1 MSQTAAPAFPI
12 TAALAF
18 AAAVGVSV
26 LLFLPAWQSMATIWW
41 HNETYTHGMLV
52 PLACAWLIWRDR
64 ARLAGLAPRPTA
76 LALPLLALCA
86 AGWLVGE
93 LAGVNALQHF
103 AVVGMVPALFLLCF
117 GATITRRN
125 AFALGFLFF
134 AVPFGEFL
142 MPWLMDRTADFT
154 VAALQLSGVP
164 VLREGRQFVL
174 PSGNWSVVEA
184 CSGLR
189 YLLAAVP
196 LALFQTH
203 LNRRSTRVQ
212 VLFTAG
218 VVVLAL
224 VANWV
229 RAYGIVMLGHLSDM
243 SLAAGVDHLVYGWLF
258 FGLVM
263 GLAFW
268 IESRLPEGRHDAAV
282 TASDAGDASAM
293 PAARDHAAGVLAPM
307 ADAGGRARPAALALA
322 AVTLLA
328 CAPLGAASLQAL
340 SEPRIDLAP
349 LGATL
354 EALPRELAAYRPGY
368 RGERAAASG
377 QLAQAPG
384 AGIAVYQYVGQRDGH
399 EMITHGQGALP
410 QDSGPPRP
418 SVIAQR
424 GERAAR
430 LPGAPGGAPVGE
442 QLVEHQGRRWLVWE
456 WFWVDGQTLADP
468 RAVKLAT
475 AAALL
480 AGRGDE
486 SLAFVAWA
494 PIALAESTGAPAEAA
509 TDAARARLRAATAA
523 LGDAA
528 RPTGL

>member
-1 MSQTAAPAFPI
+1 
-12 TAALAF
+12 
-18 AAAVGVSV
+18 
-26 LLFLPAWQSMATIWW
+26 
-41 HNETYTHGMLV
+41 
-52 PLACAWLIWRDR
+52 
-64 ARLAGLAPRPTA
+64 
-76 LALPLLALCA
+76 
-86 AGWLVGE
+86 
-93 LAGVNALQHF
+93 
-103 AVVGMVPALFLLCF
+103 MVPALFLLCF
-117 GATITRRN
+117 GTTITRRN

-154 VAALQLSGVP
+154 VAALQLTGVP

-203 LNRRSTRVQ
+203 LNRRSARVQ
-212 VLFTAG
+212 VLFTLG
-218 VVVLAL
+218 VIVLAL

-268 IESRLPEGRHDAAV
+268 IESRLPEGKRDAAV
-282 TASDAGDASAM
+282 TANADAGGARAM
-293 PAARDHAAGVLAPM
+293 PAARV
-307 ADAGGRARPAALALA
+307 DATTLPGLGGDPAGRARPAALALA

-349 LGATL
+349 LGAAL

-377 QLAQAPG
+377 QLARLPG
-384 AGIAVYQYVGQRDGH
+384 VGLAIYQYVGQRDGH

-418 SVIAQR
+418 SVIAQH

-430 LPGAPGGAPVGE
+430 LPGAPGGGPVSE
-442 QLVEHQGRRWLVWE
+442 QLIEHQGRRWLVWE

-475 AAALL
+475 ATALL

-509 TDAARARLRAATAA
+509 SDAARARLRAAAAA

>member
-1 MSQTAAPAFPI
+1 MSQSAPPAFPI

-18 AAAVGVSV
+18 ATAVGASV
-26 LLFLPAWQSMATIWW
+26 LLFLPAWQSMARIWW
-41 HNETYTHGMLV
+41 DNETYTHGLLV
-52 PLACAWLIWRDR
+52 PLACAWLVWRDR

-76 LALPLLALCA
+76 LALPLLTLCA
-86 AGWLVGE
+86 VGWLVGE

-103 AVVGMVPALFLLCF
+103 AVIGMVPALFLLCF
-117 GATITRRN
+117 GTTITRRN

-189 YLLAAVP
+189 YLLAAIP

-203 LNRRSTRVQ
+203 LNRRSARVQ
-212 VLFTAG
+212 ALFTLG

-268 IESRLPEGRHDAAV
+268 IESRLPDGERGEGVAAGTSMVQTQAAV
-282 TASDAGDASAM
+282 
-293 PAARDHAAGVLAPM
+293 APT
-307 ADAGGRARPAALALA
+307 DDGSPFGRARPAALSLVAI
-322 AVTLLA
+322 TLLA

-349 LGATL
+349 LGAAL
-354 EALPRELAAYRPGY
+354 EALPRELATYRPGY

-377 QLAQAPG
+377 QLTRQPG
-384 AGIAVYQYVGQRDGH
+384 VGMGIYQYVGQRDGH
-399 EMITHGQGALP
+399 EMIGHGQGALP
-410 QDSGPPRP
+410 SESGAARP
-418 SVIAQR
+418 TVVVQR

-430 LPGAPGGAPVGE
+430 LPGAPGGAPVSE
-442 QLVEHQGRRWLVWE
+442 QLVEHLGQRWLVWE

-486 SLAFVAWA
+486 SLAFVAWTPVA
-494 PIALAESTGAPAEAA
+494 GTGSTGAPAQAA
-509 TDAARARLRAATAA
+509 TLEARARLSAAAAA
-523 LGDAA
+523 LGEAA
-528 RPTGL
+528 RPAGL

>member
-1 MSQTAAPAFPI
+1 MSPTANTAFPL
-12 TAALAF
+12 AATLAF
-18 AAAVGVSV
+18 GAAVGASV
-26 LLFLPAWQSMATIWW
+26 LLFLPSWQSMARIWW
-41 HNETYTHGMLV
+41 DNETYTHGLLV
-52 PLACAWLIWRDR
+52 PLACVWLVWRDR
-64 ARLAGLAPRPTA
+64 GRLAGLAPRPTA

-154 VAALQLSGVP
+154 VTALQLSGVP

-189 YLLAAVP
+189 YLLAAIP

-203 LNRRSTRVQ
+203 LNRRSARVQ
-212 VLFTAG
+212 ALFTLG

-229 RAYGIVMLGHLSDM
+229 RAYGIVMIGHLSDM

-268 IESRLPEGRHDAAV
+268 IESRLPEGDRTDAA
-282 TASDAGDASAM
+282 
-293 PAARDHAAGVLAPM
+293 APPVN
-307 ADAGGRARPAALALA
+307 APRAFGSARPAALSLA
-322 AVTLLA
+322 AISLLA

-340 SEPRIDLAP
+340 SEPRVDLAP
-349 LGATL
+349 LGAAM

-368 RGERAAASG
+368 RGERASASG
-377 QLAQAPG
+377 QLALAPG
-384 AGIAVYQYVGQRDGH
+384 VGMAVYQFVGQREGH
-399 EMITHGQGALP
+399 EMISHGQGALP
-410 QDSGPPRP
+410 SESGPPRP
-418 SVIAQR
+418 SLVTQR
-424 GERAAR
+424 AERAAA
-430 LPGAPGGAPVGE
+430 LPGAPGGATVSE
-442 QLVEHQGRRWLVWE
+442 QLIEHLGRRWLVWE

-475 AAALL
+475 AASLL

-486 SLAFVAWA
+486 SLAFVAWTPLGA
-494 PIALAESTGAPAEAA
+494 SESTGAPAQAAADEAR
-509 TDAARARLRAATAA
+509 TRLRAATLRLAEA
-523 LGDAA
+523 G
-528 RPTGL
+528 RPAGL